1 MGGRTWAASA
11 IKAVLFAVSCF
22 ASCEMIGQ
30 SEISLITLS
39 FPKCIHERLFA
50 SSSNSLVLSVKSR
63 LTFLLLSIHT
73 TEEQGFPS
81 KSASGTKVNGP
92 PDLCISIDAFLWGL
106 S

>member
-1 MGGRTWAASA
+1 MGGKTWAASA

-50 SSSNSLVLSVKSR
+50 SSQ
-63 LTFLLLSIHT
+63 I
-73 TEEQGFPS
+73 
-81 KSASGTKVNGP
+81 A
-92 PDLCISIDAFLWGL
+92 
-106 S
+106 